1 MEEAPMPSSVKLGR
15 RIVSE
20 AIRSVQRD
28 PEHHLSQRQE
38 KDLREAYLA
47 IVTNRAE
54 GDVRA
59 DMIAMCQG
67 VGSDLDEASG
77 GGAAPEPA
85 RLSEDALSFT
95 VNGEAHECRGA
106 SVLFGGRLQWCD
118 ILLSADDPT
127 VSRINFIVFRLGEML
142 VVIDSWS
149 MHGTH
154 VLDRGGGGGVVG
166 SAPPMSSS
174 VPGRRRPLL
183 FGRQEAFSLLV
194 GDSFPKTRGGRI
206 LCFIKLKNVYWR
218 NCIYEQC
225 YNMSVQCAACD
236 LKRTFFD
243 DACV

>member
-1 MEEAPMPSSVKLGR
+1 MPSSVKLGR

-118 ILLSADDPT
+118 ILLPADDPT

-149 MHGTH
+149 MHGTR
-154 VLDRGGGGGVVG
+154 VLDRGGGGSGG
-166 SAPPMSSS
+166 GGGAAASAPPMSSS

-194 GDSFPKTRGGRI
+194 GDSFPKTRGRRI
-206 LCFIKLKNVYWR
+206 LCVFNIYIYRTVY
-218 NCIYEQC
+218 I
-225 YNMSVQCAACD
+225 
-236 LKRTFFD
+236 
-243 DACV
+243 